1 MYLPEYTFEWNDG
14 MYQNVLMNEALQQYV
29 PSTFGVFKESA
40 SYAFNDASF
49 FHISDYLSTLE
60 PIYGI
65 GDAEQELLTE
75 EQWKER
81 GYNESG
87 IQYKEGVT
95 DRQAQILQ
103 ERAERDRFYGQYM
116 QHTSMLSV
124 GGIAGMVAGSLPDP
138 INYIPFIGWAGRFAK
153 IARIAS
159 KMPILAM
166 SANAMIG
173 QATFETIKQSH
184 YKSLGRDVDWTA
196 VFVDIGIAGTL
207 GAGFG
212 GLAKLGGLRKSLATA
227 SPEVHQNNL
236 AIAATHIGDQQ
247 PVEVK
252 LQGLY
257 DTETIPQFT
266 IKASRNIYDDPLFVR
281 EQEIKTQEHA
291 FDSISKEIEPEI
303 TPLARL
309 AQEEEATIAD
319 TLRKTKSCQAGLI

>member
-1 MYLPEYTFEWNDG
+1 MYLPEYKFEWNEG
-14 MYQNVLMNEALQQYV
+14 MYQNAMINNALEQYV
-29 PSTFGVFKESA
+29 PSGYGVFKQSA

-49 FHISDYLSTLE
+49 FHVADYLSTLE
-60 PIYGI
+60 P
-65 GDAEQELLTE
+65 DQEVLTE
-75 EQWKER
+75 EQWRDR

-87 IQYKEGVT
+87 VQYKEGIT

-103 ERAERDRFYGQYM
+103 ERVERDRFYGQYM

-124 GGIAGMVAGSLPDP
+124 GGIAGMVVGSLPDP
-138 INYIPFIGWAGRFAK
+138 INYIPFVGWAGRFAK
-153 IARIAS
+153 VARIAS

-166 SANAMIG
+166 SANAMLG

-184 YKSLGRDVDWTA
+184 YKSLGKDVDWTA

-212 GLAKLGGLRKSLATA
+212 GLGKLGGLRKSLAST

-236 AIAATHIGDQQ
+236 AIAATHIGDQR

-252 LQGLY
+252 VEGLY
-257 DTETIPQFT
+257 DTETLPHFT
-266 IKASRNIYDDPLFVR
+266 IKASKNIYDDPLFIR

>member
-1 MYLPEYTFEWNDG
+1 MYLPEYKFEWNEG
-14 MYQNVLMNEALQQYV
+14 MYQNAMINNALEQYV
-29 PSTFGVFKESA
+29 PSGYGVFKQSA
-40 SYAFNDASF
+40 SYAFNDSSF
-49 FHISDYLSTLE
+49 FHVADYLSTLE
-60 PIYGI
+60 P
-65 GDAEQELLTE
+65 DQEVLTE
-75 EQWKER
+75 EQWRDR

-87 IQYKEGVT
+87 VQYKEGIT

-103 ERAERDRFYGQYM
+103 ERVERDRFYGQYM

-124 GGIAGMVAGSLPDP
+124 GGIAGMVVGSLPDP
-138 INYIPFIGWAGRFAK
+138 INYIPFVGWAGRFAK
-153 IARIAS
+153 VARIAS

-166 SANAMIG
+166 SANAMLG
-173 QATFETIKQSH
+173 QATFEAIKQSH
-184 YKSLGRDVDWTA
+184 YKSLGKDVDWTA

-212 GLAKLGGLRKSLATA
+212 GIGKLSGLSKSLATT

-236 AIAATHIGDQQ
+236 AIAATHIGDQR

-252 LQGLY
+252 VEGLY

-266 IKASRNIYDDPLFVR
+266 IKASRNIYDDPLFIR